1 MSRIRYFKTTL
12 SGPAAAGREDSASPD
27 ATAGLHRGAVVELT
41 RRKQDADGP
50 VEVAVHSPGGAQ
62 VGVLMADHAER
73 ILAGSEAGHHFVGL
87 VLDLRAGMTGK
98 PAIPFRIVVFEAA
111 PEVTED
117 ELNEYI
123 KEHFLEIFEI
133 VVTEEDRPAIVRSI
147 SAGACVRML
156 LIWLL
161 AGGGLALLLSRHFS

>member
-1 MSRIRYFKTTL
+1 MSRIRYFKTAL
-12 SGPAAAGREDSASPD
+12 SGPAPAARGDTDGSDTAAG
-27 ATAGLHRGAVVELT
+27 LNRGAVVELAP
-41 RRKQDADGP
+41 RKHGGTGAP
-50 VEVAVHSPGGAQ
+50 EVAVHSSGGAQ
-62 VGVLMADHAER
+62 VGVLIAGHAER
-73 ILAGSEAGHHFVGL
+73 IIAGIEAGRHFVGL
-87 VLDLRAGMTGK
+87 VLDLGAGMAGK
-98 PAIPFRIVVFEAA
+98 PAIPSRIVIFEAA

-133 VVTEEDRPAIVRSI
+133 VVPEEDPPAVVRSM

-161 AGGGLALLLSRHFS
+161 AGGGLALLLRQFS